1 MNVVKILMDLVRFMK
16 NSRLTEAQMKEL
28 QNRKLREKMEGYC
41 QSQAGMSLDNYRQEL
56 CSEESSMEQGPQM

>member
-1 MNVVKILMDLVRFMK
+1 MTASDR
-16 NSRLTEAQMKEL
+16 EQ
-28 QNRKLREKMEGYC
+28 LREKMEGYC